1 MTNEEA
7 IGLIKPFRDCM
18 VDQHGCPISDVVYA
32 LDLAISALSR
42 DRWISVEERLPE
54 PKTEV
59 MVAYDDGEVWCLWQ
73 NWANDTED
81 DRLEYYTNDYAIHTV
96 THWMPLPSPPDHI
109 REATKMMEP
118 PKEDKLE

>member
-7 IGLIKPFRDCM
+7 IELLVNATYSDEWQGNERLTEA
-18 VDQHGCPISDVVYA
+18 QH
-32 LDLAISALSR
+32 LAISALSR

-96 THWMPLPSPPDHI
+96 THWRELPQ
-109 REATKMMEP
+109 P
-118 PKEDKLE
+118 PKEET